1 MVAVVAV
8 VAVVVVVIVM
18 LLRETRRGLVR
29 KVSTAHCNI
38 TAGEMTLLKLR
49 LTVDWLSS
57 NLLLLLFVLLIIL
70 IVIVIS
76 HITSIIQT
84 VSIQH
89 TVAFE
94 APDRKDDFLTPGKGS
109 VIMSSPSV
117 TLEDLLA

>member
-1 MVAVVAV
+1 
-8 VAVVVVVIVM
+8 
-18 LLRETRRGLVR
+18 
-29 KVSTAHCNI
+29 
-38 TAGEMTLLKLR
+38 MTLLKLR

-57 NLLLLLFVLLIIL
+57 NLLLLLFVLIIIL

-76 HITSIIQT
+76 HITSIIET
-84 VSIQH
+84 VPIQH

-109 VIMSSPSV
+109 VIMSSPSI